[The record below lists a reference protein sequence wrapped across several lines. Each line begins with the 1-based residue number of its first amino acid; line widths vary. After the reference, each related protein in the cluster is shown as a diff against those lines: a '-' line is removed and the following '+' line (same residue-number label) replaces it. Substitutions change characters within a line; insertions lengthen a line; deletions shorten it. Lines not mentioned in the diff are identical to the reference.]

1 MRTSRFSVGLV
12 SVFVFAMLF
21 AVLLTGCAYPRRET
35 IMHAAPPNLVKADDR
50 PKQMYT
56 IRVLD
61 AEIPEAKAGGLPW
74 DSDGTEPD
82 PFVRIYVG
90 NRKIWESP
98 VQMNTR
104 KPSWNITLPRN
115 VEIPDNTP
123 FRLEIWDRD
132 TAVSEDPAGRIE
144 RDGLPETALPDAIA
158 RLTLDNLGTL
168 SIVAS
173 APHAQQG
180 VGLRFEVR
188 PDALV
193 VLDVERYS
201 PAFRAGILKGDRIV
215 AIGPQRV
222 SELSGGEAASDLSLA
237 NDKGSTLTIADQKGQ
252 ERQVT
257 LDKGFIWLVM

>member
-1 MRTSRFSVGLV
+1 
-12 SVFVFAMLF
+12 
-21 AVLLTGCAYPRRET
+21 
-35 IMHAAPPNLVKADDR
+35 
-50 PKQMYT
+50 
-56 IRVLD
+56 
-61 AEIPEAKAGGLPW
+61 
-74 DSDGTEPD
+74 
-82 PFVRIYVG
+82 
-90 NRKIWESP
+90 
-98 VQMNTR
+98 
-104 KPSWNITLPRN
+104 LPRN
-115 VEIPDNTP
+115 VELPEDTT
-123 FRLEIWDRD
+123 FRIELWDRD
-132 TAVSEDPAGRIE
+132 TAVSADPAGAIQ